1 MAKRKSSSKTKYKTK
16 LVKPKDYDELKKRST
31 QEVYNEKIKKE
42 IKELEEKRK
51 GLGPGFK
58 NKLVG
63 LGINKSINERRNLL
77 NADRRAEQATRL
89 TQQYNRQIEL
99 ETSKAKLLEL
109 KKKNQVN
116 FEGLGGTDFG
126 NTQRKALKFEDLF

>member
-1 MAKRKSSSKTKYKTK
+1 MVKRKSSSKTKYKNK
-16 LVKPKDYDELKKRST
+16 LIKPSDYDELKKRSV
-31 QEVYNEKIKKE
+31 QENYNEKIRKE
-42 IKELEEKRK
+42 IKELEEKKK

-63 LGINKSINERRNLL
+63 FGINKAINERKAVLS
-77 NADRRAEQATRL
+77 AERRTEQATRL
-89 TQQYNRQIEL
+89 TQQYNKQIEL
-99 ETSKAKLLEL
+99 ETAKGRLLEL

-116 FEGLGGTDFG
+116 FESLGGTDFG